1 MKKLFILGA
10 GIYQVPLIKAAKK
23 LGYYTIVTSIPGNYP
38 GFEFAD
44 KVYYE
49 NTTDY
54 ETLLKIAKEE
64 QIDGVLTAG
73 TDVAVISEGY
83 IAEQLGLVGP
93 SFETAQISS
102 DKLRMKRSYEEYGVR
117 TARYRGI
124 QTDDENY
131 ADKIADLEFPLMF
144 KSVDS
149 SGSRGIVKVNSPDE
163 FEAARN
169 TVLANTRTDH
179 FVVEEFVEGEEFG
192 AQAFIQDGKL
202 EFILPHGDYI
212 MQGDAG
218 VPYGHYAPYDL
229 PDEVI
234 EDVYN
239 QTEMALKA
247 MKCENCA
254 LNADYIIKDGK
265 VYVLEIGA
273 RGGGACLMDLTS
285 IYFDFGYEDGVGGY
299 HEMIVRQAMGEHI
312 DFFPEDSAIV
322 KEGIPVYSNGRL
334 MYIKGGVANASRMMR
349 SSKDGVITSLTDE
362 HEDHPDIVSVQF
374 DYKVG
379 DEVRKFRVS
388 PDRLGHVIT
397 KGKTLDDAVA
407 LLNKT
412 MDSISIVVE

>member
-10 GIYQVPLIKAAKK
+10 GIYQVPLIKAAKN
-23 LGYYTIVTSIPGNYP
+23 LGIYTIVTSIPGNYP
-38 GFEFAD
+38 GFQYAD

-54 ETLLKIAKEE
+54 EALLKIAEE
-64 QIDGVLTAG
+64 EKIDGVLTAG

-83 IAEQLGLVGP
+83 IAEKLGLVGP

-102 DKLRMKRSYEEYGVR
+102 DKLRMKKCYEEYGVR

-124 QTDDENY
+124 QTDDEDY
-131 ADKIADLEFPLMF
+131 AKKISDLEFPLMF

-163 FEAARN
+163 FESARK

-192 AQAFIQDGKL
+192 AQAFIQDGRL

-229 PDEVI
+229 SDEVL
-234 EDVYN
+234 EDVYE
-239 QTEMALKA
+239 QTEKALKA

-273 RGGGACLMDLTS
+273 RGGGACLMDLAS

-299 HEMIVRQAMGEHI
+299 HEMIVRHAMGEHI
-312 DFFPEDSAIV
+312 DFFPEDSSICR
-322 KEGIPVYSNGRL
+322 KGTPVFTNGRL
-334 MYIKGGVANASRMMR
+334 VYIKGGTANASRMMR
-349 SSKDGVITSLTDE
+349 SDRDGVIVSQ
-362 HEDHPDIVSVQF
+362 EDLSEPHPDIVDIRF

-379 DEVRKFRVS
+379 DQVRAFRVS

-397 KGKTLDDAVA
+397 KGKSLDEAVA
-407 LLNKT
+407 LLDKT
-412 MDSISIVVE
+412 MDSIHITIG